1 MTHDPRIS
9 FKRGD
14 SFKLDLTVTDPNS
27 EAALALMVLL
37 VVAEEAYQAALDAD
51 PQVPQDI
58 IDTLAAMVAA
68 QALYDAAIIVNITG
82 WTITSSLRWCGK
94 LITDFVVT
102 IIDASIGTLTITAAT
117 TVSALWTP
125 REHKMDILFVRTT
138 GSTSSETIT
147 INVERG
153 ATNG

>member
-1 MTHDPRIS
+1 MTDTRTIK

-14 SFKLDLTVTDPNS
+14 SFKLDITVTDPNS
-27 EAALALMVLL
+27 VASLALAELL
-37 VVAEEAYQAALDAD
+37 VIAQANYQAALDAV

-58 IDTLAAMVAA
+58 IDTLALLVTA
-68 QALYDAAIIVNITG
+68 QADYDASIIVDITG

-102 IIDASIGTLTITAAT
+102 IVSAPIGTLNITATAV
-117 TVSALWTP
+117 VSKLWDA
-125 REHKMDILFVRTT
+125 REHQMDIHFVKPS
-138 GSTSSETIT
+138 GATSSETMT
-147 INVERG
+147 IDVERG